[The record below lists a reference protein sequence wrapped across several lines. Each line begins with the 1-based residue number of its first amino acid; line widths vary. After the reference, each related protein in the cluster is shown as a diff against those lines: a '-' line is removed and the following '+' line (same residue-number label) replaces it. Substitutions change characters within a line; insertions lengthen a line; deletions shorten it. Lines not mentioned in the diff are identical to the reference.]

1 MGNYATSNFLQVWGV
16 IKKKKLIFN
25 EMTIIMRQV
34 KKKKS
39 QVWKSEEDLRPESP
53 AYGYVSLKKLLKF
66 RSPGQDGH

>member
-1 MGNYATSNFLQVWGV
+1 MKWLLLWG
-16 IKKKKLIFN
+16 KLK
-25 EMTIIMRQV
+25 

-66 RSPGQDGH
+66 RSPGQDGHKF